1 MFKSKKI
8 NAPNCIGNILK
19 TARQQTG
26 LSLKMV
32 AKHISIDKKYL
43 EAIEK
48 DDWQKLPGEVYAK
61 NFLKKYCEFLKINQ
75 NELNIDWEKISCFKH
90 KNHKESFTKKTRI
103 FDFLNLPKTLRI
115 TLIAII
121 TLIIVI
127 YLIWQI
133 NQIIRA
139 PEITIFSP
147 DSDITISTNTL
158 VITGQTKSEVK
169 LKINNEVMVLDENYN
184 FEQILNLQP
193 GLNTITIEGK
203 KKYSKTQII
212 ERKIIV
218 DKLD

>member
-1 MFKSKKI
+1 MFKTKKI
-8 NAPNCIGNILK
+8 KNSHRIGEILK
-19 TARQQTG
+19 DARQKTG

-32 AKHISIDKKYL
+32 AKHISVNKKYL

-48 DDWQKLPGEVYAK
+48 DDWEKLPGEIYAK
-61 NFLKKYCEFLKINQ
+61 NFLKKYCNFLKMNQ

-115 TLIAII
+115 ILIAII

-133 NQIIRA
+133 NEIIHA

-147 DSDITISTNTL
+147 NSDITISTNTL
-158 VITGQTKSEVK
+158 VITGQTEPEVR

-193 GLNTITIEGK
+193 GLNTIKIEGK

-218 DKLD
+218 E